1 MTFFENDKYC
11 TNETPDQPCPVFVN
25 LCGEYICSIRPD
37 RLFPF
42 MVGAS
47 YGAKLYS
54 LEHRFYGKSQPFNDL
69 ATENLR
75 YLSTE

>member
-1 MTFFENDKYC
+1 
-11 TNETPDQPCPVFVN
+11 
-25 LCGEYICSIRPD
+25 
-37 RLFPF
+37 

-47 YGAKLYS
+47 HGAILYA
-54 LEHRFYGKSQPFNDL
+54 LEHRFYGKSQPFDDL